1 MLSIIGIVLAWLL
14 CGFLAM
20 GKIYAYFQRKYPRL
34 ARKNRRGDRIM
45 AVAWL
50 LFGPCSLIVA
60 MINGEGGKY
69 GWLAPWRREE
79 QDEPNA

>member
-1 MLSIIGIVLAWLL
+1 
-14 CGFLAM
+14 
-20 GKIYAYFQRKYPRL
+20 
-34 ARKNRRGDRIM
+34 M